1 MRTLRYVV
9 EVIHVFYA
17 RVFISICRSCDNL
30 GPVVPLMAQSIAEC
44 ACKQFI
50 IFYNQDQIMAGLGH
64 LGFRLAVEKIRT
76 HYFFIVHTVD
86 V

>member
-1 MRTLRYVV
+1 
-9 EVIHVFYA
+9 
-17 RVFISICRSCDNL
+17 
-30 GPVVPLMAQSIAEC
+30 MAQSIAEC